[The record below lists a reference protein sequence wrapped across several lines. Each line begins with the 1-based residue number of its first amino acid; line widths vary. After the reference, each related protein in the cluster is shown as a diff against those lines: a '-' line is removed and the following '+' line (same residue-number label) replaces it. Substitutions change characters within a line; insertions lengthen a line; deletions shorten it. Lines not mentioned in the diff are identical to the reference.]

1 MEVALMQPDIDASL
15 YDANLKTAR
24 GILSR
29 MDPYDRAGLLDKLGV
44 KREYSENEREAFGAQ
59 TIAYIATAAGQ
70 DFDAGARAAAQRMTP
85 ALWADLARRYSG
97 GAPLAE
103 LKAEHIPLAGSG
115 RKKKKRKPGPFRAI
129 QNEIG
134 RGLIKG
140 GREVKR
146 WTKAP
151 IVGKYL
157 VGPMGAEV
165 IGETLAQVGQVFR
178 GGSIRDFDDRAFVL
192 ALGHTLSASGQAL
205 IAASPF
211 LPAPWNAAALA
222 AGTASLMIGKVAT
235 EHVKAQEARE
245 RARNS
250 FAAPDGASEETSAQN
265 EAGQPATNG
274 AETRTF

>member
-1 MEVALMQPDIDASL
+1 MQPQIDAAL
-15 YDANLKTAR
+15 YEANLNTSR

-29 MDPYDRAGLLDKLGV
+29 MGPFDRNALLDKIGV
-44 KREYSENEREAFGAQ
+44 KREYSEGEREAFGAQ
-59 TIAYIATAAGQ
+59 SIAYMASAAGQ
-70 DFDAGARAAAQRMTP
+70 DLNAGAQAAARSMTP

-97 GAPLAE
+97 GAPLASLNE
-103 LKAEHIPLAGSG
+103 ESIPLAGSG
-115 RKKKKRKPGPFRAI
+115 KKKKRRKPGPFRAI
-129 QNEIG
+129 QNEVG
-134 RGLIKG
+134 RGLVKA

-151 IVGKYL
+151 VVGRYL
-157 VGPMGAEV
+157 VGPMGAEA

-235 EHVKAQEARE
+235 EHVKAQEERE
-245 RARNS
+245 RAKNS
-250 FAAPDGASEETSAQN
+250 FAAEDSAEASAQN
-265 EAGQPATNG
+265 EAAEAATNG